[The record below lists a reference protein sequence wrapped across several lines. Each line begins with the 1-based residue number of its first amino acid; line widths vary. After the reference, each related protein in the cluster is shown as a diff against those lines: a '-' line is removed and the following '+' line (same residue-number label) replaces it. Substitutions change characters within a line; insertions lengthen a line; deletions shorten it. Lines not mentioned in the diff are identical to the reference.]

1 MPCKTSQVL
10 AILASLL
17 PAALIPA
24 QITASHQDE
33 VHGFRLKVPKRYK
46 RLPVEK
52 DRHCVLLHWV
62 CKQGYAVKGVRWT
75 HRPSIRV
82 LYLPPATKAKD
93 AGAEKAGTPAAPAQS
108 VDQYA
113 DYRDYLGRNL
123 TGWLTFGKP
132 ERSEVDG
139 IRCTKV
145 KIRRRDPT

>member
-1 MPCKTSQVL
+1 MGRLPRTHTPLVRMPCKTSQVL

-62 CKQGYAVKGVRWT
+62 CKQGYAVKGVRGMFSEWAT
-75 HRPSIRV
+75 RTV
-82 LYLPPATKAKD
+82 LS
-93 AGAEKAGTPAAPAQS
+93 GG
-108 VDQYA
+108 
-113 DYRDYLGRNL
+113 
-123 TGWLTFGKP
+123 GWLIVVF
-132 ERSEVDG
+132 
-139 IRCTKV
+139 
-145 KIRRRDPT
+145 